1 MKTNSKNHPIFTYL
15 INQLPTVEEI
25 ANEYGP
31 EVEDTIQARLN
42 FVVKTFEKEF
52 CFGYNLKYYGS
63 KTATLKNWFQGLPS
77 VYSIEYRNH
86 AILEIARETGAL
98 KPNATEAQEQ
108 KILNNWFNFAAL
120 KFTQLCKFN
129 KVEF

>member
-1 MKTNSKNHPIFTYL
+1 MKTNSKQHPIFAYL
-15 INQLPTVEEI
+15 INQLPTAQEI

-31 EVEDTIQARLN
+31 EVEDTITARLN

-63 KTATLKNWFQGLPS
+63 KTRTLENWFRGLPS
-77 VYSIEYRNH
+77 VYSVEYRNH
-86 AILEIARETGAL
+86 AILEIAQEMGAL
-98 KPNATEAQEQ
+98 KPNATESQEQ
-108 KILNNWFNFAAL
+108 KILDNWFNFAAV

>member
-1 MKTNSKNHPIFTYL
+1 MKTNSKQHPIFAYL
-15 INQLPTVEEI
+15 INQLPTAQEI

-63 KTATLKNWFQGLPS
+63 KTRTLENWFRGLPS
-77 VYSIEYRNH
+77 IFSVEYRNH
-86 AILEIARETGAL
+86 AILEIAQEMGAL
-98 KPNATEAQEQ
+98 KPNATESQEQ
-108 KILNNWFNFAAL
+108 KILDNWFNFAAV